1 MDKPKTIVAFPGR
14 EAFGKERKDD
24 FYRSFPEVRR
34 VFELAGDLFHQDFV
48 SLCYRSDTLEER
60 WLPLVLAVHSYA
72 ISRVVCWLVEEP
84 AGFIGYSQGEFLACA
99 AAGAVDFADVLKTM
113 EALEELLREPVEKR
127 QDMYRIVEM
136 SREELQDSCRRASFD
151 SYTGIS
157 AYISRDQH
165 VISGEQP
172 SLQRAVRSVRKRG
185 ARWVLPLNTR
195 RGFHSC
201 LCDEVQRRAA
211 PYFKKAAVRNTVVPV
226 YSCLDGGKS
235 RDGQQIWSK
244 LSRQISHP
252 LRWETLVNALNLD
265 GATRLIEI
273 GPGCTV
279 SANTRIGGARFTC
292 TWIHQEKD
300 LEGI

>member
-113 EALEELLREPVEKR
+113 EALEELL
-127 QDMYRIVEM
+127 
-136 SREELQDSCRRASFD
+136 
-151 SYTGIS
+151 
-157 AYISRDQH
+157 
-165 VISGEQP
+165 
-172 SLQRAVRSVRKRG
+172 
-185 ARWVLPLNTR
+185 N
-195 RGFHSC
+195 GFM
-201 LCDEVQRRAA
+201 L
-211 PYFKKAAVRNTVVPV
+211 
-226 YSCLDGGKS
+226 
-235 RDGQQIWSK
+235 
-244 LSRQISHP
+244 
-252 LRWETLVNALNLD
+252 
-265 GATRLIEI
+265 
-273 GPGCTV
+273 
-279 SANTRIGGARFTC
+279 
-292 TWIHQEKD
+292 
-300 LEGI
+300 